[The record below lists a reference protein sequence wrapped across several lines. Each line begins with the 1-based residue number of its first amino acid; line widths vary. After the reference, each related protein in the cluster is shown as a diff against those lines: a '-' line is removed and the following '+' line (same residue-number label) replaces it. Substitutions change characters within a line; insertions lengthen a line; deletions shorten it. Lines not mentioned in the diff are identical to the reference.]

1 MHHRRGAY
9 DDTYDTADA
18 PNSRADIDRCAR
30 SHDARIS
37 AACRRN
43 DDHNVNDNDDNSSND
58 NFVAEHHLFDDY
70 DIIDDYCCVD
80 LGCRL
85 VINQQHLDV
94 VAVERRNFDN
104 GGFLAGV
111 RDHVA
116 TVSSGVSHRRVWLGC
131 RR

>member
-1 MHHRRGAY
+1 MHRQWRAY
-9 DDTYDTADA
+9 DDTYGTANA
-18 PNSRADIDRCAR
+18 KNSRADVDRCSR
-30 SHDARIS
+30 FHHARI
-37 AACRRN
+37 AASCRRN
-43 DDHNVNDNDDNSSND
+43 VNVNDDNSPNHGIVD
-58 NFVAEHHLFDDY
+58 EHHLFDDY